1 MSSFSYISCSTSVDL
16 RNPREFERAYR
27 ECAPVA
33 RSAAYRVLQEWGAA
47 EDVVQEVFTALWR
60 RPETF
65 DPSRGPL
72 SRYVAMMARSRA
84 VDSWR
89 STRTRESA
97 TERAGEQVVDV
108 PRVEEDATVSV
119 ERRELAGAL
128 LRGLEAAPRTQ
139 REAVLLAYGG
149 ELSSSE
155 IAGVLGVPLGTA
167 KSRVRLGLEKT
178 RAALAA
184 AA

>member
-1 MSSFSYISCSTSVDL
+1 MGSFFYTVCSHPIDL
-16 RNPREFERAYR
+16 RDPRQFERAYR
-27 ECAPVA
+27 ECAPLA

-60 RPETF
+60 RPGAF
-65 DPSRGPL
+65 DPRRGPL
-72 SRYVAMMARSRA
+72 PRYVAMMARSRA

-89 STRTRESA
+89 SSRTREAA
-97 TERAGEQVVDV
+97 TERAGEQAVDV
-108 PRVEEDATVSV
+108 PRVAEDATAPA
-119 ERRELAGAL
+119 ERRELADTV
-128 LRGLEAAPRTQ
+128 LRGLEAAPRPQ

-149 ELSSSE
+149 ELSSAE
-155 IAGVLGVPLGTA
+155 IANVLDVPLGTA